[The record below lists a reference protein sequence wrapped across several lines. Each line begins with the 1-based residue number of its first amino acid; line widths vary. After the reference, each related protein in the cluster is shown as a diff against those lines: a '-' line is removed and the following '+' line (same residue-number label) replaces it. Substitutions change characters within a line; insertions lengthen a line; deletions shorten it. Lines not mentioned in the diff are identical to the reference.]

1 MMEAKSILDPVG
13 RKKAREK
20 SGPICPQCKEPMGKG
35 RPDRKFC
42 DADCRNAYH
51 NKQKIFESK
60 ETKKIRLALSR
71 NRKILRSIL
80 RDESE
85 LIVKREKLLKLGFE
99 FEYHTHHR
107 ISKVKQYEYTF
118 CFDYGYRD
126 VTTGTV
132 KIVKAFTYKDD

>member
-1 MMEAKSILDPVG
+1 MEAKTILDSAG

-20 SGPICPQCKEPMGKG
+20 SGPLCLQCQKPMGQG

-42 DADCRNAYH
+42 DADCRNTYH

-71 NRKILRSIL
+71 NRKILKSIL
-80 RDESE
+80 MDESE

-107 ISKVKQYEYTF
+107 ISKVKQYDYTF
-118 CFDYGYRD
+118 CFDYGYRT
-126 VTTGTV
+126 VTPDIFKV
-132 KIVKAFTYKDD
+132 VKAFTYKDD

>member
-1 MMEAKSILDPVG
+1 MEAKSLLDPAG
-13 RKKAREK
+13 IEKAREK
-20 SGPICPQCKEPMGKG
+20 SGPKCPECKEPMGKG

-42 DADCRNAYH
+42 SPDCRNNHH

-60 ETKKIRLALSR
+60 ETKKIRLTLSR

-80 RDESE
+80 KDESE
-85 LIVKREKLLKLGFE
+85 LTVKRKKLLKQGFE

-126 VTTGTV
+126 VTTDTV
-132 KIVKAFTYKDD
+132 KVVKAFTYKDD